1 MIYQANPFVCILVFF
16 SEKSQPVWI
25 SYGWSMDVSA
35 HPYPGEISDPT
46 EQVGDTWA
54 QPGNDL
60 ISGEFWWIMIWIMN
74 NYDL

>member
-1 MIYQANPFVCILVFF
+1 
-16 SEKSQPVWI
+16 
-25 SYGWSMDVSA
+25 MDVSA